1 MKLRTEHKGV
11 RAFGQLGYLHEAAVG
26 RFTGKY
32 ETRFLEALDVL
43 GIYLEAVAVALA
55 NELRAASFELRG
67 RCVGLLCYG
76 AGDELARIRTQAH
89 GAAVIFLCEFFY
101 LLRKN
106 CDDGMRTLRVYL
118 GRMGARE
125 ACDIA
130 RIFDGHEL
138 HAIAEPEVRDFIL
151 PHEADGVNLALNPR
165 LAESAGNDDAVV
177 FLELGDGR
185 GIALVIFCIEPIN
198 LRLYPMHVGGKFDGF
213 DDGNVRVG
221 EHEIAR
227 IEIFADDTDFHCA
240 VAVVRVVGK
249 TFPFGKIRRLLRALA
264 EQAHQGLGELVALE
278 IEGHVVNGIHV
289 GRRDDVVGLH
299 VAPDGELLFAPLVE
313 RVRGARDDDV
323 GLDAVGIKLA
333 YGIL

>member
-1 MKLRTEHKGV
+1 MSVLFDVETDELQRRTHALFLASDCGLDERIEKRMRRERTGFEFGMKLRTEHKGV

-32 ETRFLEALDVL
+32 ETRILEALDVL

-106 CDDGMRTLRVYL
+106 CDDGMRTLLVYL

-138 HAIAEPEVRDFIL
+138 HAIAEPEV
-151 PHEADGVNLALNPR
+151 
-165 LAESAGNDDAVV
+165 
-177 FLELGDGR
+177 
-185 GIALVIFCIEPIN
+185 
-198 LRLYPMHVGGKFDGF
+198 
-213 DDGNVRVG
+213 
-221 EHEIAR
+221 
-227 IEIFADDTDFHCA
+227 
-240 VAVVRVVGK
+240 
-249 TFPFGKIRRLLRALA
+249 
-264 EQAHQGLGELVALE
+264 
-278 IEGHVVNGIHV
+278 
-289 GRRDDVVGLH
+289 
-299 VAPDGELLFAPLVE
+299 
-313 RVRGARDDDV
+313 
-323 GLDAVGIKLA
+323 
-333 YGIL
+333 